1 MVKPLLPLLPSALE
15 TRDTLR
21 PEMRFMTAS
30 SPTPPVVAIA
40 IVGLIACSSHTSGS
54 SAAVMFRETP
64 DHTGISDAK
73 FFSGQGGLRW
83 QVQTDGAVRSSPA
96 VSGDR
101 IYVGSGDGGLYAL
114 DRQTG
119 RRAWRFDAGGLVYGS
134 PAVAGGLVVC
144 ANLEGRVF
152 AVDRSSGKLRWS
164 FTSASPLP
172 FNTTPAGGW
181 DNLASSPVVVGTT
194 VVIGTPDGLIR
205 AVELSS
211 GKSLWEVKTG
221 GRVRATPAVKDGM
234 VVVGSFDGRVY
245 ALDLKTGAERWVHRT
260 VGDTLDSSK
269 FGYDRR
275 AVQSSAAIAEGMVVV
290 GSRDGALYGI
300 DAVTGERRWRVTH
313 QGSWVIGSPAVR
325 DGRAYVGSSDGH
337 FFQAVEL
344 TSGKELWRLQTEA
357 NVLSSPL
364 LVGDAL
370 VVGTYRTDAAWGDLI
385 ALNPETGAV
394 RWRLRMDGTV
404 MSSPTA
410 ADGEL
415 YLGTDAGSVV
425 AVSETS
431 PLIPRMA
438 VFYDA
443 RLAKDA
449 SVPGASLIAAYFAD
463 LGYQP
468 LDADSLPAFLSARIA
483 DSVPSAVVFALDV
496 VPLAVEPIAADTV
509 LIRRYLNAGGKIV
522 WMGSPLGSVYR
533 DSTGALTSDAFART
547 EKLLGVPTKSVDYN
561 EYSAHPTEA
570 GRRWGLTH
578 WFRGDY
584 PIDTTAVSHALS
596 VDESGQ
602 TTAWVQTYRPDR
614 PGSGYVQLWGFGA
627 TVERLPFIRAAA
639 EYGLLR
645 VASP

>member
-1 MVKPLLPLLPSALE
+1 
-15 TRDTLR
+15 
-21 PEMRFMTAS
+21 MTAGYPT
-30 SPTPPVVAIA
+30 SPVAALA
-40 IVGLIACSSHTSGS
+40 IVGLLACGGS
-54 SAAVMFRETP
+54 SMTSDAVMFRENP
-64 DHTGISDAK
+64 EHTGISNAR
-73 FFSGQGGLRW
+73 FFAGQGGLRW

-119 RRAWRFDAGGLVYGS
+119 RQLWRFQAGGAVYAS
-134 PAVAGGLVVC
+134 PAVTGGVVVC

-152 AVDRSSGKLRWS
+152 AVEQSSGKLRWS
-164 FTSASPLP
+164 FNSGPALP
-172 FNTTPAGGW
+172 FNTNPAGGW

-205 AVELSS
+205 AVELGS

-221 GRVRATPAVKDGM
+221 GRVRATPAVKDGL

-245 ALDLKTGAERWVHRT
+245 AVDLMTGAERWVHRT
-260 VGDTLDSSK
+260 IGDTLDSSK

-275 AVQSSAAIAEGMVVV
+275 AVQSSAAIADGMVLV
-290 GSRDGALYGI
+290 GSRDGGLYGL
-300 DAVTGERRWRVTH
+300 DAATGERRWRVTH
-313 QGSWVIGSPAVR
+313 NGSWVLGSPAVR
-325 DGRAYVGSSDGH
+325 DGRVYIGSSDGH

-344 TSGKELWRLQTEA
+344 TTGRELWRLQTEA

-385 ALNPETGAV
+385 ALNPETGAL

-404 MSSPTA
+404 MSSPAA

-415 YLGTDAGSVV
+415 YVGTDAGSII
-425 AVSETS
+425 AVSEAS
-431 PLIPRMA
+431 PLVPRMA

-449 SVPGASLIAAYFAD
+449 SVPGAALTLAYFAD

-496 VPLAVEPIAADTV
+496 VPHAAEPIAADTV

-522 WMGSPLGSVYR
+522 WLGSPMGSVFR
-533 DSTGALTSDAFART
+533 DSSGALTQDAFHRT
-547 EKLLGVPTKSVDYN
+547 EKLLDVPTKSVDYN
-561 EYSAHPTEA
+561 EYSAQPTET

-584 PIDTTAVSHALS
+584 PIDTTAVSHALA

-602 TTAWVQTYRPDR
+602 ATAWVQVYRPDR

-627 TVERLPFIRAAA
+627 TVERLPYIRAAA

-645 VASP
+645 AAAP